1 MDNPW
6 IFHGYPLVN
15 IQKTIE
21 HGPVEI
27 VDLPIKHVDFP
38 VRYVAVYQRVPGL
51 TSINEV
57 VNVVVD
63 ADVSLLPIPIG
74 SMYAIYGNIYHPYTP
89 NVSIYTIHGS
99 YGLVHKAEKFCY
111 VGIVALNP
119 NQHSNPN
126 HHSSEGER

>member
-1 MDNPW
+1 MPKVSR
-6 IFHGYPLVN
+6 YPLVN

-27 VDLPIKHVDFP
+27 VDLLIKHVDFP

-51 TSINEV
+51 TSINEM
-57 VNVVVD
+57 VNVVID

-99 YGLVHKAEKFCY
+99 YGICGKIYGKNGFDQVS
-111 VGIVALNP
+111 VA
-119 NQHSNPN
+119 
-126 HHSSEGER
+126 

>member
-1 MDNPW
+1 MVFTTARTIN
-6 IFHGYPLVN
+6 ITHKIHG
-15 IQKTIE
+15 
-21 HGPVEI
+21 
-27 VDLPIKHVDFP
+27 
-38 VRYVAVYQRVPGL
+38 A
-51 TSINEV
+51 
-57 VNVVVD
+57 
-63 ADVSLLPIPIG
+63 
-74 SMYAIYGNIYHPYTP
+74 AIYGNIYHPYTP